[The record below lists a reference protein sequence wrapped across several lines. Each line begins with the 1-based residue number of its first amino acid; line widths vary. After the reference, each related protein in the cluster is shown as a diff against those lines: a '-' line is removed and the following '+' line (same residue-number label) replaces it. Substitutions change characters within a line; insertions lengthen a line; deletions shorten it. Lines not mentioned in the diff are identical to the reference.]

1 MKIMVINPNTSQ
13 SMTDHLRRELEQIKR
28 VDTYLTVVCPD
39 EGPVTIESAYDE
51 AQAIPPTLRL
61 VERANREGYDAVI
74 VACFSDPGLEAA
86 REVSEILVMGIMEAS
101 LHSAAF
107 LGAKFT
113 ILTPLPKRIPHKEK
127 DVRRFKLE
135 HHLASVRALGMTVA
149 ETDADPVRTQQRILE
164 VARLAA
170 EQDGAE
176 VVILGCAG
184 MVGYGEAIGRELGL
198 AVVDPSS
205 VALKLTEAMVDAGL
219 RHCKRGLYAK
229 PRSKEY
235 KKR

>member
-13 SMTDHLRRELEQIKR
+13 SMTGHLRRELELIKR
-28 VDTYLTVVCPD
+28 PDTELTVVCPE

-51 AQAIPPTLRL
+51 AHAIPPTLKL

-74 VACFSDPGLEAA
+74 LACFSDPGLEAA
-86 REVSEILVMGIMEAS
+86 RELSDILVMGIMEAS
-101 LHSAAF
+101 LHAAAF

-113 ILTPLPKRIPHKEK
+113 ILTPLATRIPHKEK

-149 ETDADPVRTQQRILE
+149 ETDADSVRTQARILE
-164 VARLAA
+164 VARQAA

-184 MVGYGEAIGRELGL
+184 MVGYAEAVSRELGL

-219 RHCKRGLYAK
+219 RHSKRALYAK
-229 PRSKEY
+229 PRPKEF
-235 KKR
+235 KKG